1 MIPKIIHYCWLSGD
15 SFPEKISYCINSW
28 KKVLPDYE
36 LMLWDLNRFDL
47 NKSAWVKQAYQEK
60 KYAFAADYIRLYA
73 VYNYGGIYLDSDV
86 EVIKRF
92 DDLLNLPYFIGY
104 ENENNGDLEA
114 AIFGAEKGQK
124 WVSDC
129 LSYYKDRYFIT
140 EAGLDMTPL
149 PGIMNRIISQNS
161 EKILSKFDFNPLS
174 EKIQILPKT
183 YFSPKN
189 GTTGELTFLTADT
202 YTIHHYAASWF
213 PFSKRMYKLI
223 YKLFGSHVAN
233 SCSKLIKSLG
243 VK

>member
-92 DDLLNLPYFIGY
+92 DDLLR
-104 ENENNGDLEA
+104 
-114 AIFGAEKGQK
+114 QK